1 METFLSYFFLAII
14 LFIIYIYYEGKYSD
28 VGYVKSTIDEK
39 FYIVRNLKDKLDAA
53 NMIAEICIRLKNLC
67 DHLVNKF
74 PDNDV
79 TSRILKRF
87 NPSNISEGAY
97 DIKYTSYYQC
107 KLINPTN
114 PLSTD
119 INIFAYYISIN
130 GIFNTGNKTLI
141 AQYIGGVL
149 NIIDYDYF
157 V

>member
-1 METFLSYFFLAII
+1 MVQEINTSSTGSTYNYTGTTNVGSSYQYVFQQVNYLTSGSTSQDTFDTTTYTYLGDTDNNTYPASGETPTLISALSGVTCPNLLNNMF
-14 LFIIYIYYEGKYSD
+14 KN
-28 VGYVKSTIDEK
+28 STIS
-39 FYIVRNLKDKLDAA
+39 Y
-53 NMIAEICIRLKNLC
+53 
-67 DHLVNKF
+67 
-74 PDNDV
+74 
-79 TSRILKRF
+79 
-87 NPSNISEGAY
+87 
-97 DIKYTSYYQC
+97 IKYTSYYQC